1 MIEFNLGRLLAV
13 VFFVFA
19 ILVSGQAMAT
29 CYRISTTT
37 TNPANF
43 YYVAPAYGKTAIW
56 SGGYDANRGILNLPI
71 INVTDESFQPNG
83 TLLGSSV
90 TPFSTYG
97 QTGGYDPEQV
107 LFRCDAADE
116 HLLNEIYSVN
126 ADNAYGGMYE
136 DGVAYGIN
144 KGYAT
149 YHRNV
154 VLRVKNNA
162 TGQYFSRLWQ
172 YRPLR
177 GLDRDAQGR
186 ILVKAK
192 NFTDVTIELFQIGNI
207 RGVTESIAYSYNQ
220 PAAYIAFGGPGLAYP
235 TEGVDHISHYPGW
248 YANWPGNISLY
259 QQLYT
264 RRAGGCAV
272 MNVTPYVLFPTVTIA
287 ELSSGVTREADI
299 QINYRCQQNAN
310 INGPAVN
317 ANAIAFKIE
326 SNNYQMAR
334 QLGFATQDAVTY
346 LVSNG
351 YGTDMVA
358 NGVGVKLQRN
368 DGAIQPF
375 LNFDNRTSLDSQY
388 NAWKDG
394 WRPLQGNQTGIVGTS
409 NQYMDNYRVV
419 FGKLPGM
426 NPTAGKFYAKA
437 EVLIRVQ

>member
-1 MIEFNLGRLLAV
+1 MIEFNLGRLLV
-13 VFFVFA
+13 VFVFTT
-19 ILVSGQAMAT
+19 LVCAQAMGT
-29 CYRISTTT
+29 CHRISTAT
-37 TNPANF
+37 TNPADF
-43 YYVAPAYGKTAIW
+43 YYVAPNYGKTAVW
-56 SGGYDANRGILNLPI
+56 HGSYDANRGMLNLPI

-90 TPFSTYG
+90 VPFSTYG

-116 HLLNEIYSVN
+116 HQLNEIYSVN

-136 DGVAYGIN
+136 DGTAYGID

-154 VLRVKNNA
+154 VIRVKNNS

-192 NFTDVTIELFQIGNI
+192 NFTDVTIELFQIGKV
-207 RGVTESIAYSYNQ
+207 RGVEQTTVYSYNQ

-287 ELSSGVTREADI
+287 ELNSGVTREADI
-299 QINYRCQQNAN
+299 QINYRCQQHAD

-326 SNNYQMAR
+326 SNNYQIAR
-334 QLGFATQDAVTY
+334 QLGFTTQDAVTY
-346 LVSNG
+346 LVSNA
-351 YGTDMVA
+351 YGTNTVA
-358 NGVGVKLQRN
+358 SGVGVKLQRN
-368 DGAIQPF
+368 DGVIQPF
-375 LNFDNRTSLDSQY
+375 LNFDYRTSLDSQY

-394 WRPLQGNQTGIVGTS
+394 WRPLQGNRTGIVGTS
-409 NQYMDNYRVV
+409 YQYMDNYRVV

-426 NPTAGKFYAKA
+426 SPTAGKFYAKA